1 MIGIRLENVTKRF
14 GETAALDSLSLDIAP
29 GEFVVVV
36 GPSGCGKTTMLR
48 CIAGLEELDG
58 GDLYI
63 DGIWANEIR
72 VGHRPVQMIF
82 QSLALW
88 PHMRVMEEGR
98 YSNLT
103 LGLRVRNW
111 TVDQIRERVNS
122 VSRRVGLERSLHGRL
137 PQQLSGGQQQRVAL
151 ARALTT
157 EPGVYLMDEPMSS
170 LDPPTR
176 VQMREEITRVHRE
189 VGATTLYVTHNMAD
203 AFAMADRVVM
213 MNDGKVV
220 QVGTVEQLRTHPAN
234 DWVTAFLNSS

>member
-1 MIGIRLENVTKRF
+1 MIGICLTNVTKRY
-14 GETAALDSLSLDIAP
+14 GQTAALDGLSLDIAP
-29 GEFVVVV
+29 GEFIVVV

-48 CIAGLEELDG
+48 CIAGLEEIDE

-63 DGIWANEIR
+63 DEVWANEIR
-72 VGHRPVQMIF
+72 VGKRPVQMIF

-98 YSNLT
+98 YSNLS

-111 TVDQIRERVNS
+111 TEDQIRRRVND
-122 VSRRVGLERSLHGRL
+122 VSRRVGIDRALHGRL
-137 PQQLSGGQQQRVAL
+137 PRELSGGQQQRVAL

-157 EPGVYLMDEPMSS
+157 EPGIYLMDEPMSN
-170 LDPPTR
+170 LDPPAR

-189 VGATTLYVTHNMAD
+189 IGATTLYVTHNMAD

-213 MNDGKVV
+213 MDSGKVV
-220 QVGTVEQLRTHPAN
+220 QVDTVEQLRAHPAN
-234 DWVTAFLNSS
+234 DWVSAFLNSS